1 MSLEPHIDSIVS
13 PLEAAELFLEIHIS
27 RSC

>member
-1 MSLEPHIDSIVS
+1 MSLEPHIHAIVA
-13 PLEAAELFLEIHIS
+13 PFEAAELFLEIHIS